1 MKAKI
6 GSLFIFICCSLH
18 FGYGQGNSEKNVIRK
33 REEDRTVPALHIIS
47 IRLNNNQITKLGTA
61 GVLDT
66 LTLNSNEG
74 RLTIEFADS
83 SQLSYGSLTYAS
95 LLNGMDTGWQ
105 QLGAKNSVTYPSLRP
120 GEYTFKVKAANGEG
134 VWGTETSLPISVT
147 SAYNGS
153 GISSVLFLG
162 TLGMIVLFLAIL
174 VIIFYFRRSQYRLMR
189 RNLKMEIE
197 KEKLQHQ
204 QTETEFQKKL
214 ADLKLSSLRSQISPH
229 FVFNCLNSIKLYAA
243 QNDVEAVS
251 NYLTKFSLLIRKVL
265 DISDRETIALSEEL
279 EVLQLYLEL
288 EAMRFK
294 DKLQYNISIQNID
307 ADYIEI
313 PPLLL
318 QPYVENAIW
327 HGLMNKEG
335 GGHIDIKA
343 SVEDSFLVLLIKDDG
358 IGRAKAAE
366 LNGKS
371 ATRHKSF
378 GMKITSD
385 RLALINHLH
394 KSATSVAIEDLMDD
408 TGIAAGTQVTI
419 KIEI

>member
-1 MKAKI
+1 
-6 GSLFIFICCSLH
+6 
-18 FGYGQGNSEKNVIRK
+18 
-33 REEDRTVPALHIIS
+33 
-47 IRLNNNQITKLGTA
+47 
-61 GVLDT
+61 
-66 LTLNSNEG
+66 
-74 RLTIEFADS
+74 
-83 SQLSYGSLTYAS
+83 
-95 LLNGMDTGWQ
+95 
-105 QLGAKNSVTYPSLRP
+105 
-120 GEYTFKVKAANGEG
+120 
-134 VWGTETSLPISVT
+134 
-147 SAYNGS
+147 
-153 GISSVLFLG
+153 
-162 TLGMIVLFLAIL
+162 
-174 VIIFYFRRSQYRLMR
+174 
-189 RNLKMEIE
+189 MEIE

-204 QTETEFQKKL
+204 QKETEFQKKL

-243 QNDVEAVS
+243 QNDVESVS

-265 DISDRETIALSEEL
+265 DISDLETIALAEEL

-294 DKLQYNISIQNID
+294 DKLQYSISTRDID
-307 ADYIEI
+307 TDYIEI

-335 GGHIDIKA
+335 GGHIEIKA
-343 SVEDSFLVLLIKDDG
+343 SVKDSFLMLTIKDDG

-385 RLALINHLH
+385 RLALMNHLN
-394 KSATSVAIEDLMDD
+394 KSATSVTIDDLIDENNMPS
-408 TGIAAGTQVTI
+408 GTQVNI
-419 KIEI
+419 KIGI